1 MSCKSSALC
10 LFDEQ
15 DVQMDIINTVVTDF
29 HPQNTISPG
38 SPIEFLILGTPDDYI
53 DLGDIRM
60 LLRLKII
67 KNDKSAWDGDDQAN
81 FINLP
86 LASVFQDVFL
96 KIGDTQVE
104 GGQHVYPYNAYLSTL
119 LQFHPSAK
127 KTHMQAWGW
136 NEDTPNKFDDKTD
149 NEGITLRAAETVG
162 GKVWEL
168 MGPLFLDLT
177 HQPRYLLPNTNLQLK
192 LLPAKAEFALQALGT
207 RTGYDYRIEKC
218 VLYVPRVS
226 VMDAVINGHSKG
238 LEKYNAKYPLNHID
252 ITTFTITKE
261 NRSFIKDG
269 LFQSQVPKMLVVGLL
284 EHDAFNGNIKKSP
297 FNFRHF
303 NLNKIALYR
312 DGELIPGQIFTPD
325 YDYKH
330 FAVAYTNT
338 MHTLNY
344 YNTDDSNGMTME
356 HFLNGYNLY
365 AFNLTPDNTTQ
376 GPHRHLMRTG
386 SLRLEVNFKRN
397 LTGPITVMLF
407 AIIDA
412 KIEITKTRDV
422 IMSYTR

>member
-15 DVQMDIINTVVTDF
+15 DVQMDIINTIVTDF
-29 HPQNTISPG
+29 HPLNTITSG
-38 SPIEFLILGTPDDYI
+38 SPIEFQILGTPDDYI

-60 LLRLKII
+60 LLQLKII
-67 KNDKSAWDGDDQAN
+67 KTDKKAWDADDKVN

-104 GGQHVYPYNAYLSTL
+104 GGQHIYPYNAYLSTL

-127 KTHMQAWGW
+127 NTHMQLWGW
-136 NEDTPNKFDDKTD
+136 NEDTPGKFDDVANND
-149 NEGITLRAAETVG
+149 GITFRAAETAE
-162 GKVWEL
+162 GKVWEI

-177 HQPRYLLPNTNLQLK
+177 HQARYLLPNTDLYLK
-192 LLPAKAEFALQALGT
+192 FLPAKAEFVLQALGA
-207 RTGYDYRIEKC
+207 RTGYDYKIEKC
-218 VLYVPRVS
+218 ILYVPRVS
-226 VMDAVINGHSKG
+226 VMDSVINGHSKG
-238 LEKYNAKYPLNHID
+238 MEKFNAKYPLNHID
-252 ITTFTITKE
+252 ITTFTITQE
-261 NRSFIKDG
+261 NRTFIKDG
-269 LFQSQVPKMLVVGLL
+269 LFKSQVPKMLVVGLL
-284 EHDAFNGNIKKSP
+284 EHEAFNGDIKKSP
-297 FNFRHF
+297 FNFQHF

-325 YDYKH
+325 YDDEQ

-344 YNTDDSNGMTME
+344 DNTDDSNGITLE
-356 HFLNGYNLY
+356 HFVNGYNLY

-386 SLRLEVNFKRN
+386 SLRLEVGFKKK
-397 LTGPITVMLF
+397 LPGPITVMLF
-407 AIIDA
+407 AILDA

>member
-15 DVQMDIINTVVTDF
+15 DVQMDIINTIVTDF
-29 HPQNTISPG
+29 HPLNTISSN
-38 SPIEFLILGTPDDYI
+38 SPIEFQILGTPDDYI

-67 KNDKSAWDGDDQAN
+67 KTDKAAWGADDKVN

-86 LASVFQDVFL
+86 IASVFQDAFL

-104 GGQHVYPYNAYLSTL
+104 GGQHIYPYNAYLSTL

-127 KTHMQAWGW
+127 QTHMQMWGW
-136 NEDTPNKFDDKTD
+136 NEDTPGKFDDATN
-149 NEGITLRAAETVG
+149 NEGIGFRAAETNA

-177 HQPRYLLPNTNLQLK
+177 HQPRYLLPNTDMHLK
-192 LLPAKAEFALQALGT
+192 LLPAKPEFVLQALGKNIK
-207 RTGYDYRIEKC
+207 YDYKIEKC

-238 LEKYNAKYPLNHID
+238 MEKFNAKYPLNHID
-252 ITTFTITKE
+252 ITTFTITQE
-261 NRSFIKDG
+261 NRTFIKDG
-269 LFQSQVPKMLVVGLL
+269 LFKSQVPKMLVVGLL
-284 EHDAFNGNIKKSP
+284 DHEAFNGDIKKSP
-297 FNFRHF
+297 FNFQHF

-325 YDYKH
+325 YDDEH

-356 HFLNGYNLY
+356 HFVNGYNLY

-386 SLRLEVNFKRN
+386 SLRLEVGFKKK
-397 LTGPITVMLF
+397 LSGPITVMLF
-407 AIIDA
+407 AVLDA

-422 IMSYTR
+422 IMSYSR